1 MNTNA
6 MRYVHLLFLL
16 VFTSASLVSAQQGP
30 LDPAQQKQFDDAVKR
45 GDRAFA
51 GGGLDIDQAMVAYE
65 QALSIAPND
74 ASVSM
79 KLGLCRLNGSQRH
92 LALPHFEKAVADD
105 PKLPRIHFLLGYA
118 YQLNGQWDEAIAA
131 YSEHK
136 RLTQGIPDQESI
148 YNMADKHLA
157 ECRNGKSLSEPAA
170 DVQVENMGAPINSD
184 QADYGALVSADGSR
198 LLFTS
203 RRMGTTGGKVSKMT
217 NEYYEDIYV
226 CTLTNTGW
234 SEPTNA
240 GAPLNSNGN
249 DATMGLFDNGSMLF
263 IYRDGS
269 NMGDILQSERTG
281 EVWSNPKPLQGSVN
295 SKYQESSA
303 WLTADKQWL
312 YFVSDRPEE
321 GLGGQDIY
329 RARWNSVEN
338 MWGTAENLGPDVNTP
353 FDEEGVFISADGSTL
368 YFGSK
373 GHTSMGGYDIFRTQL
388 VDGMWS
394 KPENMGMPINS
405 PDDDVFFAL
414 TDDGRTGYFCS
425 VRPGGHGMD
434 DLYKVTFGTPQEI
447 GQAR

>member
-1 MNTNA
+1 M
-6 MRYVHLLFLL
+6 
-16 VFTSASLVSAQQGP
+16 
-30 LDPAQQKQFDDAVKR
+30 
-45 GDRAFA
+45 
-51 GGGLDIDQAMVAYE
+51 
-65 QALSIAPND
+65 
-74 ASVSM
+74 
-79 KLGLCRLNGSQRH
+79 
-92 LALPHFEKAVADD
+92 ADD

-131 YSEHK
+131 FSEHK

-249 DATMGLFDNGSMLF
+249 DATMGLFDNGSTLF

-269 NMGDILQSERTG
+269 NMGDIHQSERTG
-281 EVWSNPKPLQGSVN
+281 EVWSNPKPWRVPSIPSTRN
-295 SKYQESSA
+295 
-303 WLTADKQWL
+303 
-312 YFVSDRPEE
+312 
-321 GLGGQDIY
+321 
-329 RARWNSVEN
+329 RA
-338 MWGTAENLGPDVNTP
+338 
-353 FDEEGVFISADGSTL
+353 
-368 YFGSK
+368 
-373 GHTSMGGYDIFRTQL
+373 
-388 VDGMWS
+388 
-394 KPENMGMPINS
+394 
-405 PDDDVFFAL
+405 
-414 TDDGRTGYFCS
+414 
-425 VRPGGHGMD
+425 HG
-434 DLYKVTFGTPQEI
+434 
-447 GQAR
+447 